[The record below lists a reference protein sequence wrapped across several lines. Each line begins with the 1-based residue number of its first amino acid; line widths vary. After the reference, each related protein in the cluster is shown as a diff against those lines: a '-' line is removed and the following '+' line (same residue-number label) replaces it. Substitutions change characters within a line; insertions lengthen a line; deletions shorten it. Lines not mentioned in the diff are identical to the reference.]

1 MITGIIDLG
10 SNTIRLSI
18 YKCEDGKFRLL
29 TNKKTMA
36 GIISYIKDGVLS
48 NKGIDK
54 ICEIL
59 NAYRELLDNFEI
71 TDCHCF
77 STASLRL
84 ISNKNEVLEEIERR
98 TGIFVDLISGLE
110 EAKLDFIGATLFT
123 DLDEG
128 VLIDIG
134 GGSTELVSFQD
145 GKMLESFSMPI
156 GSLNTYN
163 RFVKKILP
171 CKGERAEIRNEVILN
186 LERSKTSAI
195 AKERYQK
202 AIGVGG
208 TARAVLALYNDIFGY
223 PKNNRQFETAQ
234 VKKMLQLLKD
244 NGKSTVQKILQIAPD
259 RIHTLIPGM
268 VVLYTVLKNF
278 GIESVTVSTSGV
290 REGYLYHKVMKK
302 EGCGNESDCL

>member
-1 MITGIIDLG
+1 MITGILDLG

-36 GIISYIKDGVLS
+36 GIISYIKDGALS

-59 NAYRELLDNFEI
+59 DSYRELLNNFEI
-71 TDCHCF
+71 YDCHCF

-84 ISNKNEVLEEIERR
+84 ISNKNEVLEAIERR
-98 TGIFVDLISGLE
+98 TGIYVDLISGLE

-123 DLDEG
+123 NLEEG

-134 GGSTELVSFQD
+134 GGSTELVSFED
-145 GKMLESFSMPI
+145 NEILESFSMPI

-171 CKGERAEIRNEVILN
+171 GKSEKAEIRNEVLLN
-186 LERSKTSAI
+186 LERSKTSGI
-195 AKERYQK
+195 AKSRYAK

-208 TARAVLALYNDIFGY
+208 TIRAVLALYNDIFGY
-223 PKNNRQFETAQ
+223 PKDNRQFETVQ
-234 VKKMLQLLKD
+234 VKKMLQLLKN

-268 VVLYTVLKNF
+268 MVLYTVLKNF
-278 GIESVTVSTSGV
+278 GIDSVIVSTSGV

-302 EGCGNESDCL
+302 EENFNESNGL

>member
-18 YKCEDGKFRLL
+18 YKCEDGEFRLL

-36 GIISYIKDGVLS
+36 GIISYIKDGALS

-59 NAYRELLDNFEI
+59 DSYRELLNNFEI
-71 TDCHCF
+71 NDCHCF

-84 ISNKNEVLEEIERR
+84 ISNKNEVLEVIERR
-98 TGIFVDLISGLE
+98 TGIYVDLISGLE

-123 DLDEG
+123 NLDKG

-134 GGSTELVSFQD
+134 GGSTELVSFED
-145 GKMLESFSMPI
+145 SEILESFSMPI

-163 RFVKKILP
+163 RFVKNILP
-171 CKGERAEIRNEVILN
+171 IKSERAEIRNEVKMN
-186 LERSKTSAI
+186 LERSKTSGI
-195 AKERYQK
+195 AKSHYEK

-208 TARAVLALYNDIFGY
+208 TIRAVLALYNDIFGY
-223 PKNNRQFETAQ
+223 PKDNRQFETVQ
-234 VKKMLQLLKD
+234 VKKMLQLFKG
-244 NGKSTVQKILQIAPD
+244 NGKSTIQKILQIAPD

-268 VVLYTVLKNF
+268 LVLYTVLKNF
-278 GIESVTVSTSGV
+278 GINSVVVSTSGV

-302 EGCGNESDCL
+302 EENLNGSEGL

>member
-36 GIISYIKDGVLS
+36 GIISYIKDGALS

-59 NAYRELLDNFEI
+59 NAYRELLNNFEI

-145 GKMLESFSMPI
+145 GEMLESFSMPI

-171 CKGERAEIRNEVILN
+171 GKGEKTEIRNEVILN

-195 AKERYQK
+195 AKKRYQK

-208 TARAVLALYNDIFGY
+208 TARAVLALYNDIFDY

-278 GIESVTVSTSGV
+278 GIESVIVSTSGV
-290 REGYLYHKVMKK
+290 REGYLYHKVMKN
-302 EGCGNESDCL
+302 EGCGYEPDCL

>member
-1 MITGIIDLG
+1 
-10 SNTIRLSI
+10 
-18 YKCEDGKFRLL
+18 
-29 TNKKTMA
+29 MA

-171 CKGERAEIRNEVILN
+171 GKGEKAEIRNEVILN

-223 PKNNRQFETAQ
+223 PK
-234 VKKMLQLLKD
+234 
-244 NGKSTVQKILQIAPD
+244 I
-259 RIHTLIPGM
+259 
-268 VVLYTVLKNF
+268 
-278 GIESVTVSTSGV
+278 TVSLKP
-290 REGYLYHKVMKK
+290 RR
-302 EGCGNESDCL
+302 